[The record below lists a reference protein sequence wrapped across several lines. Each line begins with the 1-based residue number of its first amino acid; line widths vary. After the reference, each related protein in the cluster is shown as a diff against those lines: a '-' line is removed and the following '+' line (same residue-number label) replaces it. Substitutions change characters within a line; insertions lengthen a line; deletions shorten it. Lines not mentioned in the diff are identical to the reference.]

1 MDFVQTMRK
10 LHSDGTERVSGA
22 VADLNM
28 SWTPQRRRRSRQLK
42 RLLIVTGF
50 LCGLAAVAALLVYT
64 ILNDAWK
71 RD

>member
-1 MDFVQTMRK
+1 MDFVQTMRR
-10 LHSDGTERVSGA
+10 LHSDGAERVSGA

-28 SWTPQRRRRSRQLK
+28 SWTPQRRSWSRQLK